1 MKRLPLFAGLV
12 LAAALGGC
20 SSLDKINPFAS
31 TPKVKMAELDNLT
44 PVAKVASAW
53 QARAGKS
60 GDYVFTPAVDGSSV
74 YVAAFNGEVSRFDG
88 GKQVWQV
95 SAGQALSG
103 GVGSDGRLVVVGTPK
118 GEVIAFDAK
127 DGKQLW
133 KARASSDILA
143 APAVNGEVVVVRSG
157 DNRLYGFDPADGK
170 RKWVYQ
176 RSNPAL
182 SLRNAAPPVISER
195 YAFAGFPG
203 GKLVAV
209 SLQNGAAVWEGTV
222 ALPKGTTELDR
233 VADITSP
240 PVIDGPQVCA
250 VAYQGRVACFD
261 LTNGNLIWARD
272 MSSAAGLAMDNRNI
286 YVADDKG
293 AVHALDRYRGTSL
306 WKQDKLFMR
315 QLSAPLVARGLVAV
329 GDVKG
334 VVHFLNK
341 EDGSFS
347 ARFNT
352 DGTPV
357 AAAPQAYGGGW
368 LLQTQGGGVFAL
380 DIQ

>member
-1 MKRLPLFAGLV
+1 MNFRPVLLSLL

-20 SSLDKINPFAS
+20 STLDSINPFAS
-31 TPKVKMAELDNLT
+31 TAKVKMAELDTIKPSVNVMSLWQG
-44 PVAKVASAW
+44 KV
-53 QARAGKS
+53 GKAE
-60 GDYVFTPAVDGSSV
+60 DYVFTPAVVDSSV
-74 YVAAFNGEVSRFDG
+74 YAAAQNGNITRFDD

-95 SAGQALSG
+95 SAGQTLSG

-133 KARASSDILA
+133 KSRASADVLA
-143 APAVNGEVVVVRSG
+143 APAVTADLVVVRSG
-157 DNRLYGFDPADGK
+157 DNRLYGFDTTDGK

-209 SLQNGAAVWEGTV
+209 STQNGAVVWEGTV

-293 AVHALDRYRGTSL
+293 AVHALDRFRGTSL
-306 WKQDKLFMR
+306 WKQDKLFLR
-315 QLSAPLVARGLVAV
+315 QLTAPRVARGLVAV
-329 GDVKG
+329 ADVKG
-334 VVHFLNK
+334 VVHFLNR

-347 ARFNT
+347 ARFTT
-352 DGTPV
+352 DGSPV
-357 AAAPQAYGGGW
+357 VAAPQTYGSGWVFQTLGGGI
-368 LLQTQGGGVFAL
+368 FAL
-380 DIQ
+380 DVQ

>member
-1 MKRLPLFAGLV
+1 VNSSRVLFGLL
-12 LAAALGGC
+12 LAAALTGC
-20 SSLDKINPFAS
+20 STVEKLNPFAS
-31 TPKVKMAELDNLT
+31 TPKVKMAELENIQATADVKIL
-44 PVAKVASAW
+44 W
-53 QARAGKS
+53 QGKAGKAE
-60 GDYVFTPAVDGSSV
+60 DYVFTPAVVDSSV
-74 YVAAFNGEVSRFDG
+74 YVAAQNGSITRFDD
-88 GKQVWQV
+88 GKQAWQV
-95 SAGQALSG
+95 SAGQLLSG

-133 KARASSDILA
+133 KVRASADILA
-143 APAVNGEVVVVRSG
+143 APAVTPDLVVVRTG
-157 DNRLYGFDPADGK
+157 DNRLYGFDSADGK

-182 SLRNAAPPVISER
+182 SLRNAAPPLISDR

-222 ALPKGTTELDR
+222 ATPKGTTELDR
-233 VADITSP
+233 VADITSS
-240 PVIDGPQVCA
+240 PVMDGPQVCA

-261 LTNGNLIWARD
+261 LSNGSLIWARD

-286 YVADDKG
+286 YVTDDKG

-306 WKQDKLFMR
+306 WKQDKLFLR
-315 QLSAPLVARGLVAV
+315 QLTAPRTGRGLVAV

-334 VVHFLNK
+334 VVHFLNRD
-341 EDGSFS
+341 DGSFS
-347 ARFNT
+347 ARVTT
-352 DGTPV
+352 DGSPLV
-357 AAAPQAYGGGW
+357 AAPQPYGSGW
-368 LLQTQGGGVFAL
+368 VFQTLGGGVYAL
-380 DIQ
+380 DVQ

>member
-1 MKRLPLFAGLV
+1 MNFRPALLSLL

-31 TPKVKMAELDNLT
+31 SSKVKMAELDSIKPSVNVVSL
-44 PVAKVASAW
+44 W
-53 QARAGKS
+53 QGRAGKAE
-60 GDYVFTPAVDGSSV
+60 DYVFTPAVVDSSV
-74 YVAAFNGEVSRFDG
+74 YVAANNGSVTRFDD
-88 GKQVWQV
+88 GKQAWQV
-95 SAGQALSG
+95 SAGQPLSG

-118 GEVIAFDAK
+118 GEIIAFDAK

-143 APAVNGEVVVVRSG
+143 AAAVSSDIVVVRTG

-176 RSNPAL
+176 RNNPAL

-195 YAFAGFPG
+195 YVFAGFPG

-240 PVIDGPQVCA
+240 PVFDGPQVCA

-272 MSSAAGLAMDNRNI
+272 MSSASGLAMDSRNI

-293 AVHALDRYRGTSL
+293 AVHALDRFRGTSL
-306 WKQDKLFMR
+306 WKQDKLFLR
-315 QLSAPLVARGLVAV
+315 QLSMPRVAHGLVAV

-334 VVHFLNK
+334 VIHFLNRD
-341 EDGSFS
+341 DGSFS
-347 ARFNT
+347 ARFTT
-352 DGTPV
+352 DGSAV
-357 AAAPQAYGGGW
+357 VAAPQSYGSGW
-368 LLQTQGGGVFAL
+368 LFQTQGGGVFAL
-380 DIQ
+380 DVQ